1 MKIVQATN
9 DNLTELMSF
18 YSVMCD
24 VLGEKSFLPNGD
36 KGVFPSQAMVEE
48 SIKDRCQFIGIED
61 NKIVAAYILNHDCDS
76 AYNTVR
82 WQINA
87 AKNEVVIM
95 HALRVLPDYG
105 GRGYSKQLVEH
116 AIQTA
121 RSRGWK
127 AIRLDCLKG
136 NDIPVKMYQSY
147 GFKYVDTVD
156 ITYVDIGIPM
166 PFHLYELV
174 LG

>member
-18 YSVMCD
+18 YSVMCG

-36 KGVFPSQAMVEE
+36 KGGFPTQAMVEE

-76 AYNTVR
+76 AYNTVH

-105 GRGYSKQLVEH
+105 GRGYSKQLIEH
-116 AIQTA
+116 AIRTA

-136 NDIPVKMYQSY
+136 NDIPVKIYQSY

-174 LG
+174 IS

>member
-1 MKIVQATN
+1 
-9 DNLTELMSF
+9 
-18 YSVMCD
+18 
-24 VLGEKSFLPNGD
+24 
-36 KGVFPSQAMVEE
+36 
-48 SIKDRCQFIGIED
+48 
-61 NKIVAAYILNHDCDS
+61 
-76 AYNTVR
+76 
-82 WQINA
+82 
-87 AKNEVVIM
+87 M

-116 AIQTA
+116 AIRTA

>member
-36 KGVFPSQAMVEE
+36 KGGFPSQAMVEE

-76 AYNTVR
+76 AYNTVH
-82 WQINA
+82 WQIIHLLLQLIDSYSNWHITNLAGNA
-87 AKNEVVIM
+87 
-95 HALRVLPDYG
+95 
-105 GRGYSKQLVEH
+105 
-116 AIQTA
+116 
-121 RSRGWK
+121 
-127 AIRLDCLKG
+127 
-136 NDIPVKMYQSY
+136 
-147 GFKYVDTVD
+147 F
-156 ITYVDIGIPM
+156 
-166 PFHLYELV
+166 
-174 LG
+174 

>member
-1 MKIVQATN
+1 MDAPKSKDNAVCDYIVSSAEYHSPRLISRLIVQ
-9 DNLTELMSF
+9 
-18 YSVMCD
+18 V
-24 VLGEKSFLPNGD
+24 V
-36 KGVFPSQAMVEE
+36 
-48 SIKDRCQFIGIED
+48 
-61 NKIVAAYILNHDCDS
+61 H
-76 AYNTVR
+76 

>member
-1 MKIVQATN
+1 MDAPKSKDNAVCDYIVSSAEYHSPRLISRLIVQ
-9 DNLTELMSF
+9 
-18 YSVMCD
+18 V
-24 VLGEKSFLPNGD
+24 V
-36 KGVFPSQAMVEE
+36 
-48 SIKDRCQFIGIED
+48 
-61 NKIVAAYILNHDCDS
+61 H
-76 AYNTVR
+76 

-105 GRGYSKQLVEH
+105 GRGYSKQLIEH
-116 AIQTA
+116 AIRTA

-136 NDIPVKMYQSY
+136 NDIPVKIYQSY

>member
-1 MKIVQATN
+1 
-9 DNLTELMSF
+9 
-18 YSVMCD
+18 
-24 VLGEKSFLPNGD
+24 
-36 KGVFPSQAMVEE
+36 
-48 SIKDRCQFIGIED
+48 
-61 NKIVAAYILNHDCDS
+61 
-76 AYNTVR
+76 
-82 WQINA
+82 
-87 AKNEVVIM
+87 M

-127 AIRLDCLKG
+127 SIRLDCLKG

-147 GFKYVDTVD
+147 GFIYVDTVD

>member
-1 MKIVQATN
+1 MDAPKSKDNAVCDYIVSSAEYHSPRLISRLIVQ
-9 DNLTELMSF
+9 
-18 YSVMCD
+18 V
-24 VLGEKSFLPNGD
+24 V
-36 KGVFPSQAMVEE
+36 
-48 SIKDRCQFIGIED
+48 
-61 NKIVAAYILNHDCDS
+61 H
-76 AYNTVR
+76 

-136 NDIPVKMYQSY
+136 NDIPVRMYQSY

>member
-1 MKIVQATN
+1 
-9 DNLTELMSF
+9 
-18 YSVMCD
+18 
-24 VLGEKSFLPNGD
+24 
-36 KGVFPSQAMVEE
+36 
-48 SIKDRCQFIGIED
+48 
-61 NKIVAAYILNHDCDS
+61 
-76 AYNTVR
+76 
-82 WQINA
+82 
-87 AKNEVVIM
+87 M

-116 AIQTA
+116 AIRTA
-121 RSRGWK
+121 RNRGWK

>member
-1 MKIVQATN
+1 MDAPKSKDNAVCDYIVSSAEYHSPRLISRLIVQ
-9 DNLTELMSF
+9 
-18 YSVMCD
+18 V
-24 VLGEKSFLPNGD
+24 V
-36 KGVFPSQAMVEE
+36 
-48 SIKDRCQFIGIED
+48 
-61 NKIVAAYILNHDCDS
+61 H
-76 AYNTVR
+76 

-147 GFKYVDTVD
+147 GFKYVDIVD

>member
-1 MKIVQATN
+1 
-9 DNLTELMSF
+9 
-18 YSVMCD
+18 
-24 VLGEKSFLPNGD
+24 
-36 KGVFPSQAMVEE
+36 
-48 SIKDRCQFIGIED
+48 
-61 NKIVAAYILNHDCDS
+61 
-76 AYNTVR
+76 
-82 WQINA
+82 
-87 AKNEVVIM
+87 M

-105 GRGYSKQLVEH
+105 GRGYSKQLVGH
-116 AIQTA
+116 AIHTA

-127 AIRLDCLKG
+127 AILLDCLKG

-166 PFHLYELV
+166 QFHLYELV